1 MFKSIEKRRPVQY
14 CAGMIASIGEPKIAQ
29 NGKSY
34 LTFKIEGVGASPK
47 ANLTVFFRPEWFMKD
62 FNPSKLPAEEKL
74 DYSRLVANTFR
85 SPFLLP
91 ILQVILG
98 DEGYKEFSRLCH
110 ERAQVTEEGIQE
122 DLFEAI
128 RKAGTQVFGYILVPQ
143 MERITETDENG
154 EERVIWRQTKF
165 NTIRDPRYKTEPEKR
180 WSGVFR
186 ITDQSL
192 ETIAKA
198 ASNPAFAVS
207 HITQEVAA

>member
-1 MFKSIEKRRPVQY
+1 MFKALEKKRPVQY
-14 CAGMIASIGEPKIAQ
+14 CAGTIASIGEPKIAQ

-122 DLFEAI
+122 DLFEALLVHEVPLGAVVVGAEVLGDL
-128 RKAGTQVFGYILVPQ
+128 KAQLAQLRGNF
-143 MERITETDENG
+143 
-154 EERVIWRQTKF
+154 
-165 NTIRDPRYKTEPEKR
+165 
-180 WSGVFR
+180 S
-186 ITDQSL
+186 
-192 ETIAKA
+192 
-198 ASNPAFAVS
+198 
-207 HITQEVAA
+207 